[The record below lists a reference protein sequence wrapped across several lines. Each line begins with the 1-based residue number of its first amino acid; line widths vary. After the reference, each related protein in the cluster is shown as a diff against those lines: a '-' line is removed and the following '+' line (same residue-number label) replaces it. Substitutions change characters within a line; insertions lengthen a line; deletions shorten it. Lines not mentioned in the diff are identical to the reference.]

1 MTPEEEAESLRSRLD
16 QWNAE
21 YYRYDAPTVTDS
33 EYDRSLKRLRDLES
47 QYPQLLHADSPTQR
61 VGAAPLEGFASVAHA
76 LPMLSLDNAFDEA
89 DLAAFDARV
98 RERLGIQ
105 EVSYCCEPKL
115 DGIAVSILWES
126 GELRQAATRGDGTTG
141 EDITMNIRTIDS
153 IPLSLSGHAVPEL
166 LEVRGEV
173 YMPRDG
179 FEKFN
184 ARARAEGS
192 KPFVNP
198 RNAAAGSLR
207 QLDSRITRR
216 RPLAFCAYS
225 LGRVEGGEILP
236 ETHSETIKRL
246 SGWGIPVS
254 ALSQVVTGVGACEN
268 YYRDMAKRR
277 DDLSFD
283 IDGIVY
289 KVDNLAQQARLGA
302 VSRAPRWA
310 VARKFPAQEESTRLL
325 DVEFQVGRTGAVTPV
340 ARLEPVF
347 VGGVTVSNATLHN
360 ADEIERLDVRV
371 GDMVIVRRAGDV
383 IPQVAGVVQDQRPP
397 ESESVAFPQHCP
409 ACGSVLA
416 REEGEAVWRC
426 NDGLLCPAQRRG
438 ALAHF
443 VARRAMDIE
452 GMGEKVIDQLVVN
465 GLVDDIADIYA
476 LTFDQLVSLERL
488 GDKSALNLLQAI
500 EASKQTTLA
509 KVLYAIGIR
518 EVGEVTAR
526 QLATYFG
533 SLEALAGASPAQL
546 LEVEDVGPVV
556 ANNISRFFQEPAN
569 LAIIE
574 KLVNAGL
581 QWPAIEVVSGDGM
594 PLSSQTWVV
603 TGKLESMTRE
613 DAQERLRRLG
623 AKVSNSVSGKTTC
636 LVAGPGAGSKL
647 KRAQALEVEIID
659 EQQLLARLA
668 SLES

>member
-1 MTPEEEAESLRSRLD
+1 MTPEEEAESLRSRLE

-33 EYDRSLKRLRDLES
+33 EYDRSLNRLRDLET
-47 QYPQLLHADSPTQR
+47 QYPQLLHPDSPTQR
-61 VGAAPLEGFASVAHA
+61 VGAAPLEGFASVTHA
-76 LPMLSLDNAFDEA
+76 LPMLSLDNAFNEA

-141 EDITMNIRTIDS
+141 EDITMNIRTIDC

-184 ARARAEGS
+184 ARARAEGT

-225 LGRVEGGEILP
+225 LGRVESGEMLP
-236 ETHSETIKRL
+236 ETHSETIKML

-254 ALSQVVTGVGACEN
+254 GLFQVVTGVGACEN
-268 YYRDMAKRR
+268 YYSDMAKRR
-277 DDLSFD
+277 DDLAFD

-289 KVDNLAQQARLGA
+289 KVDNLAQQERLGA

-347 VGGVTVSNATLHN
+347 VGGATVSNATLHN

-371 GDMVIVRRAGDV
+371 GDMIIVRRAGDV

-397 ESESVAFPQHCP
+397 ESEEIVFPQHCP
-409 ACGSVLA
+409 ACGSVLL
-416 REEGEAVWRC
+416 RQEGEAVWRC

-443 VARRAMDIE
+443 VARRAMDID
-452 GMGEKVIDQLVVN
+452 GMGEKIIDQLIVHD
-465 GLVDDIADIYA
+465 LVGDIADIYA

-488 GDKSALNLLQAI
+488 GEKSALNLLQAI
-500 EASKQTTLA
+500 EASKKTTLA
-509 KVLYAIGIR
+509 KFLYAIGIR

-526 QLATYFG
+526 QLAASFG
-533 SLEALAGASPAQL
+533 SLEALAEASPAQL

-556 ANNISRFFQEPAN
+556 ANNISGFFQEPAN
-569 LAIIE
+569 LLIIE

-581 QWPAIEVVSGDGM
+581 QWPAIEEVSGEGM

-603 TGKLESMTRE
+603 TGRLDSMTRE

-623 AKVSNSVSGKTTC
+623 AKVSNSVSGNTTC

-647 KRAQALEVEIID
+647 KRAQALEIEIID

-668 SLES
+668 SLET